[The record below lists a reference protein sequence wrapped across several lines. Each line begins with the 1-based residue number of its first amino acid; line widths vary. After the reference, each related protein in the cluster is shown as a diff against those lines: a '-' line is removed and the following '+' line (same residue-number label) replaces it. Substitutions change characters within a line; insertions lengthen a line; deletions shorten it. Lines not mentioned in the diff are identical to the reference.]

1 MCSSKENNIQLW
13 RMKWRYSLLSLV
25 RTASRDSF
33 AHRVSGVQAARV
45 DTKTRQNISR
55 QRRAMMRLLGR
66 KQLFQRRSLQTSQ
79 WVKCVR
85 KTPQDTLYKTSPLWL
100 PSSMQCRCMCR
111 TQADDGKWRT
121 VYEGPLSRSVKMVKR
136 LSLTTAA
143 ATFAGS
149 PLLVFFGK
157 QVASLPVK
165 AILVTLLCSIG
176 GGSTVLLHWLSL
188 PYVHKMDFNPEEK
201 LFAVET
207 LSLLALRRRTE
218 FSVDDI
224 TVFLEDRAF
233 STFEVRGV
241 KYFIHKELVEAQQFL
256 HFVEKWKKGEAT
268 DFKKS
273 F

>member
-1 MCSSKENNIQLW
+1 MLRI
-13 RMKWRYSLLSLV
+13 
-25 RTASRDSF
+25 
-33 AHRVSGVQAARV
+33 
-45 DTKTRQNISR
+45 
-55 QRRAMMRLLGR
+55 LGR
-66 KQLFQRRSLQTSQ
+66 KQLFQRRSLQTIQ
-79 WVKCVR
+79 WVKPFSAR
-85 KTPQDTLYKTSPLWL
+85 KTPQDALYKNSSLWR
-100 PSSMQCRCMCR
+100 PSSQQCRCMCQ

-143 ATFAGS
+143 ATFAVS

-157 QVASLPVK
+157 QAASLPVK

-201 LFAVET
+201 MFAVET

-224 TVFLEDRAF
+224 DVYLEDRAF

-268 DFKKS
+268 DFKKPC
-273 F
+273 